1 MTLMPSMQIK
11 NVPPDVH
18 ETLRRRADAAGQSL
32 QAYLLASLEEQAR
45 RPTISEL
52 FNRTGRLTGRNLP
65 LDFATRAIR
74 DARDAH
80 AS

>member
-1 MTLMPSMQIK
+1 MQIK

-45 RPTISEL
+45 KPTIGEL
-52 FNRTGRLTGRNLP
+52 FDQAGRRTGGNLP
-65 LDFATRAIR
+65 LDYATRVIR
-74 DARDAH
+74 EARDAH
-80 AS
+80 AT